1 MCAELDSIQNDES
14 SGTGH
19 HWTLTVTTVEWTIVP
34 LVPVMVNLE
43 VLVPAVEVACTV
55 SVVEPEPVTDAG
67 LKLAV
72 TLGPGNPATVKFTA
86 PTKLPEGE
94 TVMVE

>member
-14 SGTGH
+14 PGTGH

-55 SVVEPEPVTDAG
+55 SVVEPEPVTDVG
-67 LKLAV
+67 GLAV

-86 PTKLPEGE
+86 PTKVPEGE
-94 TVMVE
+94 TVMVD

>member
-1 MCAELDSIQNDES
+1 M
-14 SGTGH
+14 
-19 HWTLTVTTVEWTIVP
+19 P
-34 LVPVMVNLE
+34 LVPVMVNLD

-72 TLGPGNPATVKFTA
+72 TLGPGNPVTVNFTA